1 MIRARRARACD
12 NPARAMTPPRKRQ
25 VRLVVS
31 LVAAVLLASGLI
43 YTSFAA
49 SDPALDPSQ
58 LLASVAPGKVVQ
70 LTGTVVPGTQ
80 HALSDGALD
89 FRLEDRANAKFSI
102 PVRYSG
108 DVPSAFRPGR
118 ELIVTGTLRGRAFE
132 AQPGSMITK
141 CPSKYVAAPNST
153 T

>member
-1 MIRARRARACD
+1 MA
-12 NPARAMTPPRKRQ
+12 
-25 VRLVVS
+25 
-31 LVAAVLLASGLI
+31 AAVLLASGLI

-58 LLASVAPGKVVQ
+58 LLTSVTPGKVVQ
-70 LTGTVVPGTQ
+70 LTGTVVPGTN
-80 HALSDGALD
+80 HTRPNGALD

-102 PVRYSG
+102 PVHYTG

-118 ELIVTGTLRGRAFE
+118 ELIVTGTLRRGAFI
-132 AQPGSMITK
+132 AQQGSMITK
-141 CPSKYVAAPNST
+141 CPSKYVAAPNPT